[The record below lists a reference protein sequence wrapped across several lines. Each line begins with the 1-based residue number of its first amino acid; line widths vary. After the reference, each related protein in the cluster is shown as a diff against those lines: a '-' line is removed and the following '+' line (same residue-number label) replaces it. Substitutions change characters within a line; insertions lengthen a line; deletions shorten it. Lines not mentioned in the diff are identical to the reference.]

1 MQFYSQLSKISFLKK
16 RYAFKFLFVAFV
28 GIHLPLI
35 GLVFF
40 VLFGKEHFTA
50 ESAIYF
56 ILVVTLLATSITLW
70 ALKLLIKPI
79 ELASKALQ
87 KYRKKRIIPQLPTN
101 FQDEAGLL
109 LANIQSAVIEN
120 ERFIDDKQDL
130 VYLLSHDLRAFAANA
145 KTLATLIVDEKGS
158 AEVTEFTHLIEVSMT
173 HQLEMIGS
181 FIKLIH
187 AEEEVSK
194 KSKKLT
200 SVSIESLVAQIQLE
214 MEAKLKS
221 KNITFQQNIKLLSV
235 KLKIDVDLLTRV
247 LVNVVANA
255 LKFSFE
261 NSHIEFSIFE
271 SNQRIIFEIKDYGIG
286 FDPDKVPELFQKFT
300 SRSRT
305 GTAGEHSTGIGL
317 YLCKKIVEKFD
328 GEISAVSVG
337 VNKGATF
344 TISLPSFD

>member
-1 MQFYSQLSKISFLKK
+1 M
-16 RYAFKFLFVAFV
+16 
-28 GIHLPLI
+28 
-35 GLVFF
+35 
-40 VLFGKEHFTA
+40 VL
-50 ESAIYF
+50 
-56 ILVVTLLATSITLW
+56 
-70 ALKLLIKPI
+70 
-79 ELASKALQ
+79 
-87 KYRKKRIIPQLPTN
+87 
-101 FQDEAGLL
+101 
-109 LANIQSAVIEN
+109 
-120 ERFIDDKQDL
+120 
-130 VYLLSHDLRAFAANA
+130 
-145 KTLATLIVDEKGS
+145 
-158 AEVTEFTHLIEVSMT
+158 
-173 HQLEMIGS
+173 

-261 NSHIEFSIFE
+261 NSHIEFSVFE

>member
-1 MQFYSQLSKISFLKK
+1 MQFYSQLSKISFLRK

-40 VLFGKEHFTA
+40 VLFGKEHFSA

-79 ELASKALQ
+79 ELASKALS

-158 AEVTEFTHLIEVSMT
+158 AEVTEFAHLIEDSMT
-173 HQLEMIGS
+173 QQLEMIGS

-187 AEEEVSK
+187 AEEEASK

-200 SVSIESLVAQIQLE
+200 PVSIDSLVAQIQLE

-221 KNITFQQNIKLLSV
+221 KNIKFQQNIKLLSV

-261 NSHIEFSIFE
+261 NSHIEFSVFE
-271 SNQRIIFEIKDYGIG
+271 RNQRIIFEIKDYGIG

-305 GTAGEHSTGIGL
+305 GTAGENSTGIGL